1 MKTRFLLALVGL
13 AISFAVPTFAQ
24 QRDTVDPQIIEQLV
38 AIGKKY
44 AEAVNNNDA
53 AAVAALYTED
63 AVYVVDTGPIYG
75 REAIQKHW
83 ADAFQ
88 KMHFSNLFNKRD
100 KYFPHAIGTDGNV
113 MWGNGEWGA
122 TVQGKDWGPVQVT
135 GYWSNIYRREGDTWK
150 ILMDTSNVTP
160 APVATPSPTASP
172 SNQ

>member
-1 MKTRFLLALVGL
+1 MKIRLVVTLVGL
-13 AISFAVPTFAQ
+13 AISFVVPTFAQ
-24 QRDTVDPQIIEQLV
+24 QKDTVDPQIIEQLV

-113 MWGNGEWGA
+113 MWGNGEWGT
-122 TVQGKDWGPVQVT
+122 TVQGKDWGPTQVT
-135 GYWSNIYRREGDTWK
+135 GYWSNIYRREGNTWR

-160 APVATPSPTASP
+160 APAATPSPTASP

>member
-1 MKTRFLLALVGL
+1 MQMPLVVALVVS
-13 AISFAVPTFAQ
+13 AIGISAPSFAQ
-24 QRDTVDPQIIEQLV
+24 QKDTVDPKTDQQIRVL
-38 AIGKKY
+38 AAKY
-44 AEAVNNNDA
+44 DEAYNKHDS

-63 AVYVVDTGPIYG
+63 GVYATRHGTYHG

-113 MWGNGEWGA
+113 IWGNGEWGT
-122 TVQGKDWGPVQVT
+122 TVQGKDWGPIQVT

-160 APVATPSPTASP
+160 APAATPSPTASP

>member
-1 MKTRFLLALVGL
+1 MKIRFLLAFVAL

-24 QRDTVDPQIIEQLV
+24 QKDTVDPQIIEQLV

-63 AVYVVDTGPIYG
+63 AVYVADTGPIYG

-100 KYFPHAIGTDGNV
+100 TYFPHAIGTDGNV
-113 MWGNGEWGA
+113 MWGNGEWGT
-122 TVQGKDWGPVQVT
+122 TVQGKDWGPIQVA
-135 GYWSNIYRREGDTWK
+135 GYWSNIYRRKGDTWK

-160 APVATPSPTASP
+160 ASAAKPSPTTSP